1 MKNKKAII
9 LLFLANTVTGVSQGI
24 SLIAIPW
31 FIANELELPSL
42 YGGLF
47 FFSTLLAVFW
57 GPYAGTLVDRFDR
70 KTVMLSIQVVG
81 LFLIGGIAAVGFVKE
96 ATTLAMACGVFLT
109 TKIIYNIHYPNL
121 YAFAQEIT
129 EQKYYGRITSWL
141 EVQGQVTFTLAG
153 AIAAFLM
160 EGKIHHWEFGK
171 WEVYEI
177 FMLDAGTY
185 LFAIFFLILM
195 KYQSVAERKIEILP
209 FGERLKS
216 GFKYLKQ
223 HPLIF
228 LFGNAS
234 YLLFAAILVS
244 SFFVLPI
251 FIKQFLGETER
262 VYGLAEGAFALGA
275 MMSGIFILFIFPKN
289 KLTLGIIILLT
300 LSSILFLFI
309 GWNQN
314 VLLFLGAYL
323 IIGFANAGIRVL
335 RTTYIFNVVPN
346 SIIGRA
352 SSVFMVINSLFR
364 LIFIA
369 LFSIPFF
376 NTGVNV
382 QFTMIILGV
391 FVFFGALLLIK
402 NFKKIASLNEG

>member
-81 LFLIGGIAAVGFVKE
+81 LFLVGGIAIAGFIKE
-96 ATTLAMACGVFLT
+96 ATSLAMACGVFLT

-129 EQKYYGRITSWL
+129 EQRYYGRITSWL

-153 AIAAFLM
+153 AFAAFLM
-160 EGKIHHWEFGK
+160 EGKIHNWEFGK

-185 LFAIFFLILM
+185 FFAIFFLVLM
-195 KYQSVAERKIEILP
+195 RYHSVAERKIEILP

-289 KLTLGIIILLT
+289 KLTLGIIVLLILA
-300 LSSILFLFI
+300 SILFIFI
-309 GWNQN
+309 GFNQN
-314 VLLFLGAYL
+314 ILLFLGAYL
-323 IIGFANAGIRVL
+323 MIGFANAGIRVL

-352 SSVFMVINSLFR
+352 SSVLMVINSLFR

-376 NTGVNV
+376 NIGVNV
-382 QFTMIILGV
+382 QFTMIILGI

>member
-81 LFLIGGIAAVGFVKE
+81 LFLVGGIAIAGFIKE
-96 ATTLAMACGVFLT
+96 ATSLAMACGVFLT

-129 EQKYYGRITSWL
+129 EQRYYGRITSWL

-153 AIAAFLM
+153 AFAAFLM
-160 EGKIHHWEFGK
+160 EGKIHNWEFGK

-185 LFAIFFLILM
+185 FFAIFFLVLM
-195 KYQSVAERKIEILP
+195 RYHSVAERKIEILP

-289 KLTLGIIILLT
+289 KLTLGIIVLLILA
-300 LSSILFLFI
+300 SILFIFI
-309 GWNQN
+309 GFNQN
-314 VLLFLGAYL
+314 ILLFLGAYL
-323 IIGFANAGIRVL
+323 MIGFANAGIRVL

-376 NTGVNV
+376 NIGVNV
-382 QFTMIILGV
+382 QFTMIILGI

>member
-9 LLFLANTVTGVSQGI
+9 LLFLANTVTGVTQGI

-81 LFLIGGIAAVGFVKE
+81 LFLIGGIAAIGFVKE

-195 KYQSVAERKIEILP
+195 NYQSVAERKIEILP

-309 GWNQN
+309 GLNQN